1 MKKLI
6 NILLLL
12 VVAIQTTA
20 QSTNSSFR
28 SFTGTIGTIPFT
40 MLLHRAGSDYEAYVY
55 DMNTQEPY
63 LLTAQKQKPNMII
76 LTGAKPGS
84 NYNEKWIL
92 NIAGKKV
99 TGSFSQNK
107 KILALTGNE
116 RNFEPNARFI
126 YAEHKEKLN
135 SDKSAPTAT
144 FYQSGIWYEG
154 NKSINKLLWPNCI
167 NQSAGQYFI
176 ANKNEFI
183 RYFKEEHKELK
194 TSDYNDMQSIYN
206 RETYS
211 ELLMSYV
218 SQNLL
223 VFSANTYS
231 FSGGAHGNFGTGHFV
246 IDMRNEKLLSLQDII
261 SDTAA
266 LIPLLERAFRKM
278 YKVDKNSS
286 LTEAGLFENTIP
298 VTNNFILTQKSIG
311 FTYNPYEIGPY
322 SMGQITFYI
331 PIEECGSLISESAKN
346 IFNNIN

>member
-12 VVAIQTTA
+12 VVATQTTA
-20 QSTNSSFR
+20 QSTTSSFR
-28 SFTGTIGTIPFT
+28 SFTGTIGKTPFT
-40 MLLHRAGSDYEAYVY
+40 ILLHGAGSDYSAYVY

-92 NIAGKKV
+92 KITGKKV
-99 TGSFSQNK
+99 SGSFSQNK
-107 KILALTGNE
+107 KILTLTAYE

-126 YAEHKEKLN
+126 YAKHKEKLN
-135 SDKSAPTAT
+135 SDNSAPTAT

-154 NKSINKLLWPNCI
+154 NNSINKLLWPNCI
-167 NQSAGQYFI
+167 NQTAGQYFI

-194 TSDYNDMQSIYN
+194 PSDYNGMQSIYN
-206 RETYS
+206 RDTYS
-211 ELLMSYV
+211 ELLTSYV

-223 VFSANTYS
+223 VFSASSYS
-231 FSGGAHGNFGTGHFV
+231 FSGGAHRNFGTGHFV
-246 IDMRNEKLLSLQDII
+246 IDMRNEKLLSLKDII
-261 SDTAA
+261 SDTIA
-266 LIPLLERAFRKM
+266 LIPILEKAFRKF
-278 YKVDKNSS
+278 YNVDKTTS
-286 LTEAGLFENTIP
+286 LTEAGLFQNTIP
-298 VTNNFILTQKSIG
+298 VTDNFILTQKSLG

-322 SMGQITFYI
+322 AMGQITIYI
-331 PIEECGSLISESAKN
+331 PLEECRSLISESAKN